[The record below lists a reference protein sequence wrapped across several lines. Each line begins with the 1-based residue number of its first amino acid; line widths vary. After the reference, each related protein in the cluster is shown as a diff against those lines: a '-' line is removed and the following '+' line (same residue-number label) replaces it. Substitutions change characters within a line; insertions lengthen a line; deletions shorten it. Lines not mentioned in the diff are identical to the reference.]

1 VARPLSYD
9 DIKSTLESLDGTDI
23 VLVGGQALN
32 FWADLYLPRVEEL
45 ARDQPYTSKD
55 IDFCGPR
62 HAVVECAKRLG
73 GVCRL
78 PTDFDPTVSTGAVL
92 YVDASGEERP
102 IDFISSPYGL
112 DVKDVRRTAIPV
124 EILGE
129 RDEPT
134 GITFKV
140 MNPER
145 CMESRSTTSSVSA
158 SPATTRSNSSAHPS
172 SVPESTCGTSSPK
185 GILGRYWT

>member
-62 HAVVECAKRLG
+62 HAVVECARRLG
-73 GVCRL
+73 GVCLL
-78 PTDFDPTVSTGAVL
+78 PTDFDPTVSATIQVDGGGLQRHQLHPAVTRAAL
-92 YVDASGEERP
+92 RRQFRRP
-102 IDFISSPYGL
+102 DL
-112 DVKDVRRTAIPV
+112 
-124 EILGE
+124 L
-129 RDEPT
+129 
-134 GITFKV
+134 
-140 MNPER
+140 
-145 CMESRSTTSSVSA
+145 
-158 SPATTRSNSSAHPS
+158 
-172 SVPESTCGTSSPK
+172 
-185 GILGRYWT
+185 L